1 MTTKQVIDLIEQSG
15 HFVEYKRRSDGGI
28 RITKIDGITYT
39 GSTGNRVARE
49 IAGKP
54 LTEKQVK
61 AREKS
66 RPRVAPLPKEI
77 KKKIKRV
84 QRIWR
89 KRFGKQSERPPQG
102 KISMKKVRWILK
114 HQGEERLL
122 YGLDKKE
129 RYARGFAYVENVEH
143 LIDEIRRCAGI
154 YNSQALYDVA
164 DIIEKNKNT
173 FLEENIYPCYEI
185 LYDLNP
191 PKSDTPSN
199 VANRLMAQIR

>member
-1 MTTKQVIDLIEQSG
+1 MTTKKVIELIEQAG

-28 RITKIDGITYT
+28 RITRIDGIAYT
-39 GSTGNRVARE
+39 GSIGNKVARE
-49 IAGKP
+49 MVGRP

-66 RPRVAPLPKEI
+66 RPRVTAIPEVVN
-77 KKKIKRV
+77 KKLKRV

-102 KISMKKVRWILK
+102 KVSKKQVRWLLK
-114 HQGEERLL
+114 HQSLDRVL
-122 YGLDKKE
+122 YGLEKKE
-129 RYARGFAYVENVEH
+129 RYAKGFAYVENVEH

-154 YNSQALYDVA
+154 YNSQELYDVA
-164 DIIEKNKNT
+164 DVIEKNKER
-173 FLEENIYPCYEI
+173 FLEMDIYPCYEI